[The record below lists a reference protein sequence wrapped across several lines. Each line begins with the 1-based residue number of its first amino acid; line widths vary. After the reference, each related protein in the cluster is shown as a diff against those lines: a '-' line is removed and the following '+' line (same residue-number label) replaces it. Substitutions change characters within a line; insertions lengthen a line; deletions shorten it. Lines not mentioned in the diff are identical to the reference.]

1 MDVKALVDW
10 GLTNGSSLLIGI
22 LVFVGLGLALSSGPA
37 KRVGRAIEETFFSN
51 WQLALLA
58 TTSIVLSLVAGY
70 TTFDGLRNFTGGGV
84 LSLMATIGI
93 QGVMLVTAWLIGE
106 SFASGMNQK
115 SESGSGG
122 WDLVATALFALLAMI
137 AATMWFGQTGTETLA
152 ATTNW
157 FDSRTAQSIQNFALY
172 GAMTALVLAL
182 VIAMTKS
189 DIGSNYIQSFRVII
203 KNSILWVMFLACMS
217 TSVFF
222 SFDSHFSGI
231 FPQSERV
238 RASELRAQNQVAG
251 IVSDIGSSITEKRLV
266 ESETLFTSDGWR
278 AYDDGLAALA
288 KAAQSSGAEIETYF
302 NAMVEDKNRAIKQQ
316 QERITTAQ
324 SSQAGLQ
331 SRKVSLTDELS
342 RLEADRPS
350 LAADYAEKKT
360 ALDAR
365 AKEVDAKRVEAM
377 AEEKG
382 VEGTGKV
389 GRGQIYR
396 QRLEE
401 LGKLQDYIK
410 VGEERVKDSKKRL
423 DSTETRIAQIKRE
436 LAAVDGDL
444 AKYKGETE
452 TAQSRIQ
459 LAQENALADPK
470 SKLDP
475 SRLLPQFE
483 IVRGEFRQEPTAE
496 RLAKLQQACSQI
508 YSAMATATPETKKKV
523 AGIDCDPKQASEAAA
538 LVFAL
543 NSGSETFAK
552 TCAGGEKLVGLKTT
566 DELFGF
572 AARCLADSGL
582 PSKETDQLRNKI
594 NFIELNRDD
603 KAHRF
608 VVTWNAFNDGNRLAY
623 LALAIAITIDSLVF
637 MSGLFG
643 ANAIRSPL
651 SDVPTSKAR
660 SARQLEAIIENALL
674 PDTFANAKM
683 VLGAL
688 HPITNID
695 GFVAEVDIRD
705 VDPETAARL
714 REVLSAGATIGA
726 VKREGA
732 SYHVREE
739 LMQFL
744 AIVAKR
750 SYDKNRG
757 KFTEDIER
765 SVKSIELDKMVAA
778 ALLPDIAAN
787 SDIVLGHFHPISEE
801 KGFPGFASEVLL
813 SDVDEAD
820 KRLVRNVL
828 NAGSTFQLVH
838 RFDRQDSPPPRYI
851 VHADLYK
858 TLARIRARGFGAG
871 YGQGYLAGPGR
882 GGARDG
888 GALSGGTP
896 RIAPPQQKALPAQS
910 PAQPQAPVAQAPQ
923 AQAPRANDP
932 DRTPDP
938 GPDGFPANAAL
949 EHKRGYVAALVSS
962 LGIEP
967 ELFLDLSGEAFG
979 AAVAA
984 SEAFD
989 RARQSNQLLDRGL
1002 TERDEQARVQLEKS
1016 FSRID
1021 SQLQPSDARERQ
1033 ILVDAYTDVDQNWL
1047 VIMMLPGG
1055 PYESLVQSV
1064 VEILEED
1071 DGGGRL
1077 PAEKKE
1083 LLRLAKRLH
1092 ASLATNRRDN
1102 ADAWQRLSHALG
1114 NQFGSGQAQ
1123 AGFDGGKRTLN

>member
-1 MDVKALVDW
+1 MLDQTAR
-10 GLTNGSSLLIGI
+10 
-22 LVFVGLGLALSSGPA
+22 A
-37 KRVGRAIEETFFSN
+37 KI
-51 WQLALLA
+51 
-58 TTSIVLSLVAGY
+58 
-70 TTFDGLRNFTGGGV
+70 
-84 LSLMATIGI
+84 
-93 QGVMLVTAWLIGE
+93 
-106 SFASGMNQK
+106 
-115 SESGSGG
+115 
-122 WDLVATALFALLAMI
+122 
-137 AATMWFGQTGTETLA
+137 
-152 ATTNW
+152 
-157 FDSRTAQSIQNFALY
+157 
-172 GAMTALVLAL
+172 
-182 VIAMTKS
+182 
-189 DIGSNYIQSFRVII
+189 
-203 KNSILWVMFLACMS
+203 
-217 TSVFF
+217 
-222 SFDSHFSGI
+222 
-231 FPQSERV
+231 
-238 RASELRAQNQVAG
+238 
-251 IVSDIGSSITEKRLV
+251 
-266 ESETLFTSDGWR
+266 
-278 AYDDGLAALA
+278 
-288 KAAQSSGAEIETYF
+288 
-302 NAMVEDKNRAIKQQ
+302 VEDLI
-316 QERITTAQ
+316 
-324 SSQAGLQ
+324 
-331 SRKVSLTDELS
+331 ELS
-342 RLEADRPS
+342 RLEADRPG
-350 LAADYAEKKT
+350 LAADYAEKKS

-396 QRLEE
+396 QRMEE

-423 DSTETRIAQIKRE
+423 DAAETRIAQIKRE

-444 AKYKGETE
+444 AKYKGEAQ
-452 TAQSRIQ
+452 TAEQRIQ

-475 SRLLPQFE
+475 SRMLPQFE
-483 IVRGEFRQEPTAE
+483 VVRAEFRQEPTAE
-496 RLAKLQQACSQI
+496 RLGKLQQACSQI
-508 YSAMATATPETKKKV
+508 YAAMATATPETKKKV
-523 AGIDCDPKQASEAAA
+523 SGIDCDPKQASEAAA

-543 NSGSETFAK
+543 NAGSETFAR

-608 VVTWNAFNDGNRLAY
+608 VVTWNAFGDGNRLDY
-623 LALAIAITIDSLVF
+623 LALAIAITIDGLVF

-688 HPITNID
+688 HPITNAD
-695 GFVAEVDIRD
+695 GYVAEVHIGD

-726 VKREGA
+726 VKREGGR
-732 SYHVREE
+732 YLVREE

-750 SYDKNRG
+750 AYDKNRG
-757 KFTEDIER
+757 KFTENVER
-765 SVKSIELDKMVAA
+765 SVKSIELEKMVAA
-778 ALLPDIAAN
+778 ALLPDIGAN
-787 SDIVLGHFHPISEE
+787 ADTVLGHFHPISEE

-813 SDVDEAD
+813 AEVEEAD
-820 KRLVRNVL
+820 KRVVRNVL

-851 VHADLYK
+851 VHADLYR
-858 TLARIRARGFGAG
+858 TLARIRARGFGGG
-871 YGQGYLAGPGR
+871 YGQSAIAGPGR
-882 GGARDG
+882 AGERDG
-888 GALSGGTP
+888 GALSSSTH
-896 RIAPPQQKALPAQS
+896 RIATPQQKALPPQS
-910 PAQPQAPVAQAPQ
+910 PPPPSVPHAAQPERSAGQ
-923 AQAPRANDP
+923 
-932 DRTPDP
+932 
-938 GPDGFPANAAL
+938 GPDGFPANAAF
-949 EHKRGYVAALVSS
+949 EHKRGYVAALISS

-967 ELFLDLSGEAFG
+967 ELFLELSGEAFG

-1016 FSRID
+1016 FARID
-1021 SQLQPSDARERQ
+1021 SQLQPGDAHERQ

-1071 DGGGRL
+1071 DGGGQL

-1092 ASLATNRRDN
+1092 ASLATNQRDS
-1102 ADAWQRLSHALG
+1102 ADAWQRLANVLG
-1114 NQFGSGQAQ
+1114 THSGGGQARAGLLLPRGTRTLHRGPEVHRAAGIRHLHERGSRLAHPHGGCGGGRRRGPGAGGPQGSRRREGQ
-1123 AGFDGGKRTLN
+1123 AGEGAGQAGEGTGAPPGPPRRRQLRHQGPRSRRGQAARPGRREGAAPPAGKGAAPIANHTQN